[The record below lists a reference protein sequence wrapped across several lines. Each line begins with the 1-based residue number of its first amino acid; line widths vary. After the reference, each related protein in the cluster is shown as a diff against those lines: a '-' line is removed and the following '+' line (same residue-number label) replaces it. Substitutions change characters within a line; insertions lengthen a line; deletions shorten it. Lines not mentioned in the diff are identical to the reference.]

1 MPTPTKPANVIRL
14 EKKSHRTKKELA
26 SMENAEKALL
36 TGEKLKERKE
46 VKSDP
51 VAHKEFLRIKKL
63 LEKIEKNDDLYSS
76 VINRYCQL
84 YAECKDFEE
93 KREAIY
99 KQLLDLQENCQK
111 MIDEEE
117 MTMKEYYNLELGM
130 QKNLVSLDKQVQAKR
145 KMLLDIEKENIMT
158 IASALRSVPKKTE
171 KKDNPLLAALNGS

>member
-26 SMENAEKALL
+26 SRENAEKALL

-99 KQLLDLQENCQK
+99 KQ
-111 MIDEEE
+111 
-117 MTMKEYYNLELGM
+117 
-130 QKNLVSLDKQVQAKR
+130 
-145 KMLLDIEKENIMT
+145 
-158 IASALRSVPKKTE
+158 
-171 KKDNPLLAALNGS
+171 

>member
-1 MPTPTKPANVIRL
+1 MPTPAKPVNVIRM
-14 EKKSHRTKKELA
+14 EGKSHRTKRELK
-26 SMENAEKALL
+26 SRENAEKRLL

-84 YAECKDFEE
+84 YAECKDFED

-99 KQLLDLQENCQK
+99 KQLLDLQENYQK

-117 MTMKEYYNLELGM
+117 MTVKEYYNLELGM
-130 QKNLVSLDKQVQAKR
+130 QKIWFPWINRCRQR
-145 KMLLDIEKENIMT
+145 EKCCLI
-158 IASALRSVPKKTE
+158 LRKKT
-171 KKDNPLLAALNGS
+171 S

>member
-1 MPTPTKPANVIRL
+1 M
-14 EKKSHRTKKELA
+14 
-26 SMENAEKALL
+26 
-36 TGEKLKERKE
+36 
-46 VKSDP
+46 
-51 VAHKEFLRIKKL
+51 
-63 LEKIEKNDDLYSS
+63 
-76 VINRYCQL
+76 INRYCQL

-99 KQLLDLQENCQK
+99 KQLLDLQENYQK

-117 MTMKEYYNLELGM
+117 MTIKEYCNLELGM
-130 QKNLVSLDKQVQAKR
+130 QKNLISMDKQVQTKR

>member
-1 MPTPTKPANVIRL
+1 MPTPTKPVNVIRM
-14 EKKSHRTKKELA
+14 EGKSHRTKRELK
-26 SMENAEKALL
+26 SRENAEKRLL

-46 VKSDP
+46 VKNDP

-84 YAECKDFEE
+84 YAECKDFED

-111 MIDEEE
+111 MIDEE

-130 QKNLVSLDKQVQAKR
+130 QKNLISLDKQVQAKR

-171 KKDNPLLAALNGS
+171 KKENPLLAALNGS

>member
-1 MPTPTKPANVIRL
+1 
-14 EKKSHRTKKELA
+14 
-26 SMENAEKALL
+26 
-36 TGEKLKERKE
+36 
-46 VKSDP
+46 
-51 VAHKEFLRIKKL
+51 
-63 LEKIEKNDDLYSS
+63 
-76 VINRYCQL
+76 
-84 YAECKDFEE
+84 
-93 KREAIY
+93 
-99 KQLLDLQENCQK
+99 

>member
-1 MPTPTKPANVIRL
+1 MTIYIAALSIVIV
-14 EKKSHRTKKELA
+14 
-26 SMENAEKALL
+26 N
-36 TGEKLKERKE
+36 
-46 VKSDP
+46 
-51 VAHKEFLRIKKL
+51 
-63 LEKIEKNDDLYSS
+63 Y
-76 VINRYCQL
+76 
-84 YAECKDFEE
+84 FEE

>member
-26 SMENAEKALL
+26 SRENAEKALL

-130 QKNLVSLDKQVQAKR
+130 QKIWFPWINR
-145 KMLLDIEKENIMT
+145 CRRREKCFLI
-158 IASALRSVPKKTE
+158 LRKKT
-171 KKDNPLLAALNGS
+171 S

>member
-26 SMENAEKALL
+26 SRENAEKALL
-36 TGEKLKERKE
+36 TGEKLKE